1 MKVAEPHFTI
11 PSRTYF
17 LQTVLPAH
25 YVDVKKKVEALLST
39 TQYCLITT
47 DIWTAKYQTQG
58 YLSLT
63 CHFIDNE
70 WTLRSIVLTT
80 VTLTTDHS
88 GDDISDTLS
97 ELMDQW
103 NITDK
108 VVASTTDNASN
119 NIKAKYNLSILNM
132 PCVGHTL
139 QLSLLIYQ
147 LLLKCF
153 PQFVKLLVI
162 FTDQRRL

>member
-1 MKVAEPHFTI
+1 M
-11 PSRTYF
+11 
-17 LQTVLPAH
+17 
-25 YVDVKKKVEALLST
+25 EALLST
-39 TQYCLITT
+39 TQYCSITT
-47 DIWTAKYQTQG
+47 DIWTAKYQTRG

-80 VTLTTDHS
+80 VAFTTDHT

-119 NIKAKYNLSILNM
+119 IIKAMRNLSILNM
-132 PCVGHTL
+132 PCVGHT
-139 QLSLLIYQ
+139 SAV
-147 LLLKCF
+147 CF
-153 PQFVKLLVI
+153 EI
-162 FTDQRRL
+162 F